1 MSSYMIVDSNECSSN
16 SCSSQQGYFQIKNL
30 FNELKTEVD
39 KANARHNLGI
49 GDAWNI
55 KWGNITG
62 YIERQTDLT
71 QYLDNFIIVYKEEIN
86 QVIEDLQNELEN
98 KIQEQVD
105 LLIED
110 RREIERLLNTIEE
123 FKQEIQNFVD
133 SKIGSGVKKIDTVE
147 DMNNLNPEPGD
158 VIYVKETGQLLQYTK
173 DSTWNSLQ
181 TFYTGDTE
189 PKDKS
194 VFWLTNIK
202 NSEYKESNT
211 VVQALNTRMTKI
223 EQILQIIQRL
233 VTEGVIA
240 GDSTTSTRTLLINS
254 SSEQINPNTGESESE
269 IAPITE
275 GLQFT
280 VPCVSIKSDTI
291 DNFSKNWQNLVDCE
305 LLWVNDEIVAGQ
317 SVSGRL
323 YIYIDGNFIPVGTGG
338 GSGGGSI
345 SASDIIKMFFQH
357 LGLLGEDGKKYRIFI
372 NNYGELQVYNAD
384 DANVDTFD
392 SNSYGQVWVSH
403 FLQINSIY
411 CGGTGDEYSF
421 QSCSHNFVELSNN
434 GTTDIP
440 LNGLY
445 LLYKPKSD
453 GVWQYLELKGEIKA
467 GSTFLI
473 RGARCSVDTNTTII
487 QVPTFDMEWRNSS
500 GRLIQFAQETPTF
513 YLAEAKMQDG
523 VLCVYGASNQLVPL
537 NTFTVP
543 YQSGSCYKG
552 YVDSVG
558 IGTGADAEGNSPLP
572 IQPADSISSGDLLFV
587 KYYSMDPV
595 QQANKAYASR
605 KSSALWTYIN
615 LQKLAD
621 ETQINPMYYF
631 PDKVKFIP
639 RASFE
644 HKNIFNSKSVFDA
657 YKPNMINI
665 TFGRQATETSAGNDA
680 TRCFNWISV
689 GYYNEFIQYR
699 EKGSS
704 SWNTLYSITNVTSST
719 YSSNPDIAKQ
729 YERIRWITTS
739 GVAVT
744 THKVILH
751 GLTSGI
757 YEYRVGRDGD
767 ESYYS
772 KIKEFTVRKDS
783 QVTSFKFVQTSD
795 QQGFN
800 WLEYQAWKK
809 AAYYISNTH
818 TDIDFTINT
827 GDITQNGNR
836 ESEWLDYYDGR
847 QYLENKEEMFTIGNN
862 DLCGKQIH
870 QLGTGAAGTY
880 KVNHINITFYYCFEL
895 DDNNPAIF
903 TSGDLT
909 YFMPSLYSYNYG
921 KYHFVS
927 INSEIAANT
936 YSVYQDTEGTF
947 YADTY
952 KSMEDWF
959 QKDLEEWTGSS
970 NPINCS
976 RCIVYM
982 HEMPFT
988 IITHATAIGTS
999 GRVGSKLNTAYGKY
1013 RWSRLFKKYGIRLV
1027 MGGHKHTYSIS
1038 KPIYDA
1044 PENYITSSNTVNSDI
1059 DLMDDVSASASMQP
1073 VVQVL
1078 PSENKPE
1085 SNMVRYEIVNKITAP
1100 TYVMCQ
1106 ATGYKLVSNQEI
1118 PCRSSDNIKWLL
1130 FYFSGNVNGEK
1141 DTANGFQYYPTYILY
1156 DVTDTSINIKSYQIK
1171 NIYTEPVSANKG
1183 GAFNINNQIKNALS
1197 AQEILN
1203 TSSNGT
1209 ISGYGSQFDNTVISD
1224 GLTITL

>member
-1 MSSYMIVDSNECSSN
+1 MAVEIISELKQKNGQGFPIVD
-16 SCSSQQGYFQIKNL
+16 
-30 FNELKTEVD
+30 
-39 KANARHNLGI
+39 ANNVKG
-49 GDAWNI
+49 GF
-55 KWGNITG
+55 
-62 YIERQTDLT
+62 Y
-71 QYLDNFIIVYKEEIN
+71 
-86 QVIEDLQNELEN
+86 QVG
-98 KIQEQVD
+98 
-105 LLIED
+105 
-110 RREIERLLNTIEE
+110 TIEE
-123 FKQEIQNFVD
+123 RDAIPSVRKRDGMLCFVKND
-133 SKIGSGVKKIDTVE
+133 PDKIYTYQWSENAWVKSKIGSGVEKIDTVK
-147 DMNNLNPEPGD
+147 DMDNLNPEPGD
-158 VIYVKETGQLLQYTK
+158 IIYINETGQLLQYTK

-181 TFYTGDTE
+181 TFYIGDTE
-189 PKDKS
+189 PEDKS

-202 NSEYKESNT
+202 NSEYKENNT

-223 EQILQIIQRL
+223 EQILYIIQRL

-254 SSEQINPNTGESESE
+254 SAEQINPNTGESESE

-280 VPCVSIKSDTI
+280 VPCISIKSDTG
-291 DNFSKNWQNLVDCE
+291 DNFAKNWQNLVDCE

-317 SVSGRL
+317 AVNGRL
-323 YIYIDGNFIPVGTGG
+323 YIYIDGNFVPVGTGG
-338 GSGGGSI
+338 GSSGGGGGSI
-345 SASDIIKMFFQH
+345 SAADIMKMFFQY
-357 LGLLGEDGKKYRIFI
+357 LGLAGDDGKKYRIHI
-372 NNYGELQVYNAD
+372 NSSGELQVYNAD
-384 DANVDTFD
+384 DANLDTFD

-434 GTTDIP
+434 GTTDIS

-453 GVWQYLELKGEIKA
+453 GVWQYLELKGEVKA

-487 QVPTFDMEWRNSS
+487 QVPTYDMEWRNSA

-523 VLCVYGASNQLVPL
+523 ALCVYGASNQLVPIS
-537 NTFTVP
+537 TFTVP
-543 YQSGSCYKG
+543 YQTGSCYKG

-558 IGTGADAEGNSPLP
+558 IGTGADAEGSSPLP
-572 IQPADSISSGDLLFV
+572 IQPGDDIASGDLLFV

-615 LQKLAD
+615 LQKIAD
-621 ETQINPMYYF
+621 EGQTNPMYYF
-631 PDKVKFIP
+631 PDKVKFLP
-639 RASFE
+639 KSSME
-644 HKNIFNSKSVFDA
+644 HKNIFSSKSVFDS
-657 YKPNMINI
+657 YKPNMVNI

-689 GYYNEFIQYR
+689 GYYNEYLQYR
-699 EKGSS
+699 VKGTS
-704 SWNTLYSITNVTSST
+704 SWTTLYSITSDTSST

-744 THKVILH
+744 THKVILR
-751 GLTSGI
+751 GLTSGT
-757 YEYRVGRDGD
+757 YEYRVGRESD
-767 ESYYS
+767 EDYYS
-772 KIKEFTVRKDS
+772 KVREFTVRKDS

-809 AAYYISNTH
+809 AAYYISKAH

-880 KVNHINITFYYCFEL
+880 KVNHINITFYYCYEL

-903 TSGDLT
+903 TSGELT

-936 YSVYQDTEGTF
+936 YSVYQDAEGTF
-947 YADTY
+947 YSDTY

-959 QKDLEEWTGSS
+959 QKDLEQWTGSS
-970 NPINCS
+970 NPTNCGK
-976 RCIVYM
+976 CIVYM

-999 GRVGSKLNTAYGKY
+999 GRAGSKLNTAYGKY

-1027 MGGHKHTYSIS
+1027 MGGHKHTYSIT

-1044 PENYITSSNTVNSDI
+1044 PEGYITSSNTVNSSV
-1059 DLMDDVSASASMQP
+1059 DLMEDVSAAASMQP

-1078 PSENKPE
+1078 PTENKPE
-1085 SNMVRYEIVNKITAP
+1085 SNMVRYEVVNKITAP

-1118 PCRSSDNIKWLL
+1118 PCRSADNIKWLL
-1130 FYFSGNVNGEK
+1130 FYFSGNANGAK

-1156 DVTDTSINIKSYQIK
+1156 ELNDASINVKSYQVK
-1171 NIYTEPVSANKG
+1171 NIYTEPTSASKG
-1183 GAFNINNQIKNALS
+1183 GAFNINNQISTALT
-1197 AQEILN
+1197 AQEILK
-1203 TSSNGT
+1203 TSSSGA
-1209 ISGYGSQFDNTVISD
+1209 ISGYGSQFDNTIIND

>member
-1 MSSYMIVDSNECSSN
+1 MSKYMLQNQQECSCN
-16 SCSSQQGYFQIKNL
+16 QCSTDPYFKIENC
-30 FNELKTEVD
+30 FHELVTEVQ
-39 KANARHNLGI
+39 KANARYNLGI
-49 GDAWNI
+49 ADEWNL

-62 YIERQTDLT
+62 FVENQKDLA
-71 QYLDNFIIVYKEEIN
+71 QYLDSFIIVYKQEITQAIN
-86 QVIEDLQNELEN
+86 DLQDKLES

-105 LLIED
+105 LLEED
-110 RREIERLLNTIEE
+110 RRKIEDLINSLEE
-123 FKQEIQNFVD
+123 FKQELRDLVEN
-133 SKIGSGVKKIDTVE
+133 SYGVKKIDTVE
-147 DMNNLNPEPGD
+147 DMDNLTPEPGD
-158 VIYVKETGQLLQYTK
+158 IIYINETGQLLQYTK

-181 TFYTGDTE
+181 TFYIGDTE
-189 PKDKS
+189 PEDKS

-202 NSEYKESNT
+202 NSEYKENNT
-211 VVQALNTRMTKI
+211 VVQALNTRMNKI
-223 EQILQIIQRL
+223 EQLLYIIQRL

-240 GDSTTSTRTLLINS
+240 GDSTTSTRSLLINS
-254 SSEQINPNTGESESE
+254 SEEQINPSTGESESE

-280 VPCVSIKSDTI
+280 VPCISIKNDTGE
-291 DNFSKNWQNLVDCE
+291 NFAKNWQNLIDCE
-305 LLWVNDEIVAGQ
+305 LLWINDEIVAGQ
-317 SVSGRL
+317 DQPGRL
-323 YIYIDGNFIPVGTGG
+323 YIYTDGNFIPVGSGVS
-338 GSGGGSI
+338 SGGGGTI
-345 SASDIIKMFFQH
+345 SATNIMKMFFQY
-357 LGLLGEDGKKYRIFI
+357 LGLSGDDGKKYRIHI
-372 NNYGELQVYNAD
+372 NSSGELQVYNAD
-384 DANVDTFD
+384 NAKLDFD
-392 SNSYGQVWVSH
+392 SNVYGQVYVSH
-403 FLQINSIY
+403 YLQINSIY
-411 CGGTGDEYSF
+411 CGGTDKDEYSF

-434 GTTDIP
+434 GTEDIS

-453 GVWQYLELKGEIKA
+453 GVWQYLELKGEVKA

-473 RGARCSVDTNTTII
+473 RGARCSIDTNTTII
-487 QVPTFDMEWRNSS
+487 QVPTYDMEWRNSN

-523 VLCVYGASNQLVPL
+523 ALCVYGNDNQLVPIS
-537 NTFTVP
+537 TFTVP
-543 YQSGSCYKG
+543 YRTSSCYKG

-558 IGTGADAEGNSPLP
+558 IGTGADAEGGSPLI
-572 IQPADSISSGDLLFV
+572 IQSGDDIASGDLLFV

-615 LQKLAD
+615 LQKIAD
-621 ETQINPMYYF
+621 EGKVNPMYYF
-631 PDKVKFIP
+631 PDKVKFHP
-639 RASFE
+639 KSSSE
-644 HKNIFNSKSVFDA
+644 HKNIFSSKSVFDS

-665 TFGRQATETSAGNDA
+665 TFGRQATETSSGNDA

-689 GYYNEFIQYR
+689 GYYDEFIQYR
-699 EKGSS
+699 VKGVS
-704 SWNTLYSITNVTSST
+704 SWTTLYSITSDTSST
-719 YSSNPDIAKQ
+719 YSTNPDIAKQ

-744 THKVILH
+744 THKVILK
-751 GLTSGI
+751 GLTSGT
-757 YEYRVGRDGD
+757 YEYRVGREGD
-767 ESYYS
+767 EDYYS
-772 KIKEFTVRKDS
+772 KVKEFTVRKDS
-783 QVTSFKFVQTSD
+783 DVTSFTFVQTSD

-809 AAYYISNTH
+809 ASYYISKTH
-818 TDIDFTINT
+818 PDIHFTINT

-880 KVNHINITFYYCFEL
+880 KVNHVNITFYYCYEL

-909 YFMPSLYSYNYG
+909 YYMPSLYSYNYG

-927 INSEIAANT
+927 INSEIALNT

-947 YADTY
+947 YSDTY
-952 KSMEDWF
+952 RQMEDWF
-959 QKDLEEWTGSS
+959 QRDLQQWTGNS
-970 NPINCS
+970 NPTNCGK
-976 RCIVYM
+976 CIVYM

-988 IITHATAIGTS
+988 IITHATVIGTS

-1027 MGGHKHTYSIS
+1027 MGGHKHTYSIT
-1038 KPIYDA
+1038 KPVYDA
-1044 PENYITSSNTVNSDI
+1044 PEEYITSSNTINTSV
-1059 DLMDDVSASASMQP
+1059 DLMGEVSADASMKP
-1073 VVQVL
+1073 VVQVQR
-1078 PSENKPE
+1078 SENKPK
-1085 SNMVRYEIVNKITAP
+1085 SNMVRYEVVDKITAP

-1118 PCRSSDNIKWLL
+1118 PCRGSDNIKWLL
-1130 FYFSGNVNGEK
+1130 FYFSGNESGEK
-1141 DTANGFQYYPTYILY
+1141 DTANGYQYYPTYILY
-1156 DVTDTSINIKSYQIK
+1156 NVTDTSINVKSYQVK
-1171 NIYTEPVSANKG
+1171 NIYTNPTSANKG
-1183 GAFNINNQIKNALS
+1183 GAFNINNQIQEALS
-1197 AQEILN
+1197 SQEILK
-1203 TSSNGT
+1203 TSSQGN
-1209 ISGYGSQFDNTVISD
+1209 ISGYGTQFDDTEIIN